1 MDLATIGITAAALM
15 VMFALSYGAYQVLSI
30 DTN

>member
-1 MDLATIGITAAALM
+1 MDAGTIGILLAAASVFIGM
-15 VMFALSYGAYQVLSI
+15 SYGAYQVLSI

>member
-1 MDLATIGITAAALM
+1 MELATIGISITAIA

-30 DTN
+30 DE